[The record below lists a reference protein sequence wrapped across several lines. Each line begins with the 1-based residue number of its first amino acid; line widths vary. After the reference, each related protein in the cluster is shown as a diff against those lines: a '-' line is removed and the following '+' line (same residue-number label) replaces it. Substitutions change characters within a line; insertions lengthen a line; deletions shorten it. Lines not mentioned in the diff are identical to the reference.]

1 MLRRVD
7 QKSLDGHSEPAP
19 PRSGFSLARSV
30 EQRQQPRFS
39 HLLAVLL
46 VAGATGISAL
56 LFPLDDPENLVMV
69 YLLAVVLAALYLGR
83 GPSILATLLG
93 IAAFVWFFVPHYNSF
108 ELADLYYLPTFA
120 IMLAVALVVSTLTS
134 RLRASAILT
143 EERERRSI
151 ALYELSRELAAVDR
165 RSDLATVV
173 DRHVRLAFS
182 CDSALLELVSGT
194 FVRLGLEEHSASL
207 EVAALQQALAARR
220 AVQSGSSVL
229 QPMVVAGEPVGLL
242 ACEGLDLQWF
252 RSASNLQLLES
263 FANNIGVA
271 LHRLVVGEQV
281 LKARQHVEDER
292 LRNVMLSSVS
302 HDLRTPLASITGAVT
317 TLIESSKVL
326 DDATRLDL
334 MQSIRE
340 DADALERQVRNLLD
354 LTRLES
360 GSVVAQRD
368 WHSVEEVVGCAMRR
382 VESVLLDREVTI
394 ALSPDLPLVSIDAML
409 VEQMLVNLL
418 ENAAKYAHKDRPV
431 EVDARID
438 GDDLW
443 IAVRDRGKGLD
454 AEERERVFAKFYR
467 GPGQQQRPGA
477 GLGLAICRAVAELH
491 GGTIQCN
498 ARDGGGAEFVARLPL
513 LASTVVPPIGGEPS

>member
-1 MLRRVD
+1 M
-7 QKSLDGHSEPAP
+7 
-19 PRSGFSLARSV
+19 
-30 EQRQQPRFS
+30 
-39 HLLAVLL
+39 
-46 VAGATGISAL
+46 
-56 LFPLDDPENLVMV
+56 LFPIGDLENLIMI

-83 GPSILATLLG
+83 GPSILATFVGL
-93 IAAFVWFFVPHYNSF
+93 AAFVYFFVPHYNSF
-108 ELADLYYLPTFA
+108 VLEDLYYFPTFVVMSSVGL
-120 IMLAVALVVSTLTS
+120 IVSTLTS
-134 RLRASAILT
+134 RLRADALLT
-143 EERERRSI
+143 EGRERRSL
-151 ALYELSRELAAVDR
+151 ALYELSRDLAATETR
-165 RSDLATVV
+165 EALAPVV
-173 DRHVRLAFS
+173 DKHMQRAFS
-182 CDSALLELVSGT
+182 CGGRVLAADGNGFVCLDSDSTPVDPEAT
-194 FVRLGLEEHSASL
+194 
-207 EVAALQQALAARR
+207 AALRHAVAWKH
-220 AVQSGSSVL
+220 AVQWGSSVV

-242 ACEGLDLQWF
+242 RCASFDLQVF
-252 RSASNLQLLES
+252 QTSSNLQLLEA

-281 LKARQHVEDER
+281 TQARRHIEDER

-354 LTRLES
+354 LTKLES
-360 GSVVAQRD
+360 GSVLAQRD

-382 VESVLLDREVTI
+382 VESVLLDREVVI
-394 ALSPDLPLVSIDAML
+394 ALADDLPLVSIDAML
-409 VEQMLVNLL
+409 VEQLLVNLL
-418 ENAAKYAHKDRPV
+418 ENAAKYAPQDRPV

-438 GDDLW
+438 GDDLR

-498 ARDGGGAEFVARLPL
+498 GRDGGGAEFVARLPL